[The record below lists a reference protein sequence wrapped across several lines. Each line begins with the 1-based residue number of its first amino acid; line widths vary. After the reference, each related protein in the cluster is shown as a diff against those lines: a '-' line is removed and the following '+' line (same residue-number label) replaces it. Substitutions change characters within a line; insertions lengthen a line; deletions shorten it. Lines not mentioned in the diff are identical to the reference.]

1 MTRSDPARRDD
12 SPMARQSVAAEP
24 AAPADT
30 KAADAAGKAGPG
42 RQPEGGKAPARR
54 ARPAKPAATTPN
66 ARTAADDEDTRRE
79 IIAVAAYYRA
89 ERRGFADGL
98 ADDDWFE
105 AEREVELRLN
115 GPGPAAVA

>member
-1 MTRSDPARRDD
+1 
-12 SPMARQSVAAEP
+12 MARQSVAAEP

-42 RQPEGGKAPARR
+42 RQAEGEKAPAPARR
-54 ARPAKPAATTPN
+54 ARAGQPAATAPN

-115 GPGPAAVA
+115 GPAPAAVA